1 MTEEQKA
8 RKAAND
14 RKRYLAHREERKER
28 QREYYRE
35 HREEILLRKRN
46 SGFLKIGTCR
56 NR

>member
-14 RKRYLAHREERKER
+14 RRRYLAHREERKAR

-35 HREEILLRKRN
+35 HREEILFLKRM
-46 SGFLKIGTCR
+46 SGYLKIGSCR
-56 NR
+56 KR

>member
-14 RKRYLAHREERKER
+14 RRRYLAHREERKAR

-35 HREEILLRKRN
+35 HREEILFVKRM
-46 SGFLKIGTCR
+46 SGLMKTGTCR